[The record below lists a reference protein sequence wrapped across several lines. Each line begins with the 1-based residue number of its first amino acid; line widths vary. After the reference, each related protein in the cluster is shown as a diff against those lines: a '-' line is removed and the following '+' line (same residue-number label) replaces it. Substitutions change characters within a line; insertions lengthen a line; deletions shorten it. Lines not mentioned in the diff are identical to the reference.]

1 MIIDYILLGIWGL
14 KKNFALLEL
23 LEKLEQE
30 KQDEATDKLHS
41 NDKSTF
47 VKCDEDETHQAELY
61 CTVCLTNLC
70 KTCAKEI
77 HLSKTLSLH
86 KHVPLSEK
94 PKLNPPCILHP
105 SHALEFSCLEDICRE
120 DPLMCYICKD
130 YGKHKSHKHVLIQSE
145 ADNIRKSIINAVQ
158 HTETFSSEVAEF
170 VRKLAEITEKIEG
183 ILFCFPVIVSRV

>member
-1 MIIDYILLGIWGL
+1 M

-30 KQDEATDKLHS
+30 KHDDITNNQS
-41 NDKSTF
+41 PNIKSTI
-47 VKCDEDETHQAELY
+47 KCDEDETHQAEIY

-94 PKLNPPCILHP
+94 PKLNPPCVLHP

-145 ADNIRKSIINAVQ
+145 ADNIRKSIANAVQ
-158 HTETFSSEVAEF
+158 HKQTFSGEVSEFA
-170 VRKLAEITEKIEG
+170 RKLAEITEKIEG
-183 ILFCFPVIVSRV
+183 KCTDYQYLSPN